1 MTKIFRRFTVNK
13 QELLKSVAKKA
24 EITNLESESVL
35 KAFVEAVKDTLKKND
50 KVQLVGFGS
59 FYSVKRAARKG
70 VNPKTKQPI
79 NIPAKKV
86 AKFSPGKELR
96 ELVNKGK

>member
-1 MTKIFRRFTVNK
+1 MNK
-13 QELLKSVAKKA
+13 QELLKAVAKKA
-24 EITNLESESVL
+24 EITNVESEEIL
-35 KAFVEAVKDTLKKND
+35 KAFVDSVKDSLKKGD
-50 KVQLVGFGS
+50 KIQLVGFGS
-59 FYSVKRAARKG
+59 FFTVKRAARKG

-86 AKFSPGKELR
+86 AKFSPGKELK